1 MILKN
6 LKLGT
11 KVLIAPM
18 IMAIMFSY
26 ASWQTYTM
34 LQEAQAESTE
44 ITGDLKNTAEEAT
57 TLLQA
62 ISNKLLAIE
71 QYITTFDDDYLKI
84 YEIRTFEAAAS
95 IVALGKLEHDN
106 HQLKIIEKIKHYNK
120 TLDMTLKSAI
130 ENSVTNGETLLE
142 DYEAVLALK
151 RVGFSAEQAALHLQ
165 ANVWQSMDILAVGI
179 EKKLAD
185 TIMAVISVGMGA
197 IVVGLLI
204 AFIVAISITRPIKR
218 MVKAMQNIADGDGDL
233 TQKLEVNGRD
243 EVALLAAG
251 FNRFSESI
259 RVIVQGVLESTVK
272 LTAAADELKQHSTNA
287 HNNINVQGKETES
300 VDTAVHNMNAT
311 AHEIAGNTI
320 TATEAAQVAE
330 TAANDSLEQMS
341 DTVISINKLA
351 SAVEE
356 TSQSMMRLEEGSN
369 NIGTV
374 IDVIR
379 GVAEQTNLL
388 ALNAAIEAARAGE
401 HGRGF
406 AVVADEVRTL
416 ANRTQASTDEIQN
429 MIEALQA
436 DASAASVLMKQGKD
450 LASASVAQVHQASD
464 SLNSVSD
471 SVDIM
476 HNLND
481 QISTSAEQQSQATTE
496 VSSNI
501 HSIKSMAI
509 NSVTEMGHATDV
521 SEQVDSLANELQDQ
535 ISRFKTA

>member
-1 MILKN
+1 MILNN

-11 KVLIAPM
+11 KILIAPM

-26 ASWQTYTM
+26 VSLQTYTM
-34 LQEAQAESTE
+34 LQIAQTESTE
-44 ITGDLKNTAEEAT
+44 ITGNLKNTAKEAT

-62 ISNKLLAIE
+62 ISDKLLAIT
-71 QYITTFDDDYLKI
+71 QYITAFDDDDYLQV

-95 IVALGKLEHDN
+95 IRALAKLKHDS
-106 HQLKIIEKIKHYNK
+106 HQMKILEKIKFYNK
-120 TLDMTLKSAI
+120 SLDTAFKNA
-130 ENSVTNGETLLE
+130 VDGESLLE
-142 DYEAVLALK
+142 DQESVLALK
-151 RVGFSAEQAALHLQ
+151 LIGFNAEQAALHLQ
-165 ANVWQSMDILAVGI
+165 ANVWQSMDILAADI
-179 EKKLAD
+179 EKQLSD
-185 TIMAVISVGMGA
+185 TTMAVISVGLGA
-197 IVVGLLI
+197 IVVGILI
-204 AFIVAISITRPIKR
+204 AFIVTISITGPIKR
-218 MVKAMQNIADGDGDL
+218 MVKAMQNIADGEGDL
-233 TQKLEVNGRD
+233 TQKLEVNGSD

-272 LTAAADELKQHSTNA
+272 LTMAADELKQHSNNA
-287 HNNINVQGKETES
+287 HNNIHVQGKQTEN
-300 VDTAVHNMNAT
+300 VDTAVNNMNAT

-320 TATEAAQVAE
+320 TATEAVQVAE
-330 TAANDSLEQMS
+330 TAANDSLKQMS
-341 DTVISINKLA
+341 DTVISINELA

-374 IDVIR
+374 VDVIR

-416 ANRTQASTDEIQN
+416 ANRTQTSTDEIQN
-429 MIEALQA
+429 MIEALQI

-450 LASASVAQVHQASD
+450 LACASVDRVHQASD

-476 HNLND
+476 HNLNN
-481 QISTSAEQQSQATTE
+481 QIATSAEQQSQVTTE

-501 HSIKSMAI
+501 HSIKTMAI

-521 SEQVDSLANELQDQ
+521 SEKVNLLANELKNQ